1 MPNTFDIRDLQQPEG
16 LATAIAEKFVS
27 WENSK
32 DRWYRNAKETLE
44 NLYATSTRDIYN
56 QSREFDNST
65 HIPKLT
71 QIRDML
77 VTYYLDAMFSLPDY
91 VEWEAYDYDSID
103 INTRNTLKSVAKQM
117 VADSKFDP
125 TIRQLVE
132 DYVDYGNCFA
142 TVVNVNE
149 TLQINGDTSTI
160 IYNGPK
166 AVRIDPMDIY
176 FDPLA
181 TSFEKAPK
189 IIRTVKTLG
198 ELLAEAEEMPDYA
211 EEYKKALKKAV
222 DKRLSVR
229 QQIAATNP
237 EMIKDDMCR
246 IAGLG
251 NWSTYYMSD
260 TVELLTFYGDLY
272 DVENN
277 KLHKNT
283 RIVIMDRCSLL
294 LEEPIKN
301 YGFNCNIFK
310 AGWRDRKDNLWSMSP
325 LDNIKGLQY
334 MVDFWENKRA
344 DVFNYISNPMWM
356 TKGDVEMPE
365 YLYPGAHIGIDAD
378 GDFRTVSPDAT
389 ALQADTY
396 IDRHLA
402 FMEEMAG
409 TPREA
414 MGFRTPGEKTA
425 FEVSQLNTAS
435 SRLFND
441 KTRKFEMEMLEPLLT
456 LMLRIFM
463 NNPTRTVK
471 VRNQLEDGT
480 VMFDD
485 VSLDELSA
493 NGRFIAMGSNTYTEK
508 ARMAQTVMQIYNSAI
523 PSDQLVFNYFNPK
536 IIAKILAY
544 TTGLDSFKDI
554 IKENAR
560 TNAELDM
567 RRNAEF
573 AQQQLEETQVRGLMN
588 AQQGAM

>member
-1 MPNTFDIRDLQQPEG
+1 MPKTFDIKELQQPEG
-16 LATAIAEKFVS
+16 LASAIAEKFVS

-56 QSREFDNST
+56 QTREFDNST

-117 VADSKFDP
+117 VTDSKFDP

-149 TLQINGDTSTI
+149 TLQMNGDTSAI

-181 TSFEKAPK
+181 TSFDKSPK

-198 ELLAEAEEMPDYA
+198 ELVAESEEMPDYA
-211 EEYKKALKKAV
+211 EEYKKALKRAI

-237 EMIKDDMCR
+237 EMIKDDMCN

-272 DVENN
+272 DMENN

-325 LDNIKGLQY
+325 LDNIKGLQF
-334 MVDFWENKRA
+334 MVDFLENKRA
-344 DVFNYISNPMWM
+344 DVFNYISNPLWV
-356 TKGDVEMPE
+356 TKGDVETPD
-365 YLYPGAHIGIDAD
+365 YLYPGCKIGIDND
-378 GDFRTVSPDAT
+378 GDFRTVAPDAT
-389 ALQADTY
+389 ALQADLY
-396 IDRHLA
+396 IDKYLNL
-402 FMEEMAG
+402 MEEMAG

-441 KTRKFEMEMLEPLLT
+441 KTRKFEVEMLEPLLT

-463 NNPTRTVK
+463 TNPTRTVK
-471 VRNQLEDGT
+471 IRNQLEDGT

-485 VSLDELSA
+485 VSLDKLSA

-554 IKENAR
+554 IKDNAR

-567 RRNAEF
+567 RRTAEF
-573 AQQQLEETQVRGLMN
+573 AQQQLEETQVRGIMN
-588 AQQGAM
+588 AQQSAL